1 MKLIKIFHSKT
12 LLITTI
18 LVGLASCTFTPAEQA
33 TFNAQETTAQ
43 QPTSQSDRQ
52 CTLVEEGFG
61 NPGTVN
67 IQVEEVASGLEV
79 PWGIAFLPDGEMLVT
94 ERAGRIRLVQ
104 DDELYP
110 SPIATI
116 NVTDSGEGGLLGIA
130 AHPDFTNNRLFYV
143 YYTVD
148 DNGSP
153 VNRVEGWQLSQ
164 DGLSASPE
172 GIIIDDIPV
181 ALYHNG
187 GRLRFGP
194 DGMLYVGTGDATTP
208 ETSQNIESL
217 AGKILRV
224 TPDGQV
230 PQDNPFPD
238 NPVFIS
244 GIRNTQGFDWLDNST
259 LVVTD
264 HGPSGELGR
273 TGEDKV
279 LVATAG
285 DNLGWPATQNCQP
298 GEDSVTPSL
307 VWRDAVP
314 PGGAAI
320 YTGDAIPEWQG
331 SLIIA
336 TLGSQHLHRVVFDP
350 ESVGSVQTHEVY
362 LQDELGRLRE
372 AIASPDGELYIT
384 TSNCDGR
391 GSCPP
396 EQDKI
401 LRIVR

>member
-1 MKLIKIFHSKT
+1 MKLIQLWRSKT
-12 LLITTI
+12 LFITTI
-18 LVGLASCTFTPAEQA
+18 LVGLTSCTFVQSNQT
-33 TFNAQETTAQ
+33 TTNAQETTVQ
-43 QPTSQSDRQ
+43 QPTSPSDRQ

-61 NPGTVN
+61 DSGTVN
-67 IQVEEVASGLEV
+67 IQVEEVARGLEV

-94 ERAGRIRLVQ
+94 ERAGRIRLVR
-104 DDELYP
+104 DGELAP

-116 NVTDSGEGGLLGIA
+116 SVTDSGEGGLLGIA
-130 AHPDFTNNRLFYV
+130 SHPDFTNNRFFYV

-153 VNRVEGWQLSQ
+153 VNRVERWQLSS
-164 DGLSASPE
+164 DGLSASPA

-194 DGMLYVGTGDATTP
+194 DGMLYVGTGDARDP
-208 ETSQNIESL
+208 DTSQNIESL
-217 AGKILRV
+217 AGKILRL

-230 PQDNPFPD
+230 PQDNPFAD
-238 NPVFIS
+238 NPVFVS
-244 GIRNTQGFDWLDNST
+244 GIRNTQGFDWLDEST

-279 LVATAG
+279 LIATAG
-285 DNLGWPATQNCQP
+285 DNLGWPTTQNCQS
-298 GEDSVTPSL
+298 EDDSVTPSL

-336 TLGSQHLHRVVFDP
+336 TLGSQHLHRVVFEP
-350 ESVGSVQTHEVY
+350 ESVGSVETHEVY
-362 LQDELGRLRE
+362 LQNELGRLRE
-372 AIASPDGELYIT
+372 AIASPDGDLYIT